1 MIKRI
6 FPDNIRYLRNKYQ
19 LSQEAMALKLDL
31 TRSQIASYEDG
42 RAEPNLKTLIRYSNY
57 FKLPIDALLKNDLT
71 IAQEGAFLDIGHHR
85 ILFPVLINEENE
97 DLIEVVSIK
106 ASAGYLSGYGDPAYI
121 SQLPQMKLPFLP
133 TGKHRAFPIQGDSM
147 EPGVRDGSFVV
158 GKFLEDVG
166 QLISGRTYVIVTRD
180 EGLSYKRVDTS
191 RLEKGALILESDNKQ
206 YQNYEV
212 GMGEVLELWEFTCKI
227 DIQDY
232 DPDQL
237 NLTSIAQM
245 MRSFQIELENI
256 KTNLNQ
262 PLNPTQK

>member
-6 FPDNIRYLRNKYQ
+6 FPDNIRYLRNKNQ

-42 RAEPNLKTLIRYSNY
+42 RAEPNLQTLIRYSDY

-71 IAQEGAFLDIGHHR
+71 IAQDGAFLDIGHHR

-97 DLIEVVSIK
+97 DLIEVVPIK
-106 ASAGYLSGYGDPAYI
+106 ASAGYLGGYGDPDYI
-121 SQLPQMKLPFLP
+121 SQLPQMTLPFLP
-133 TGKHRAFPIQGDSM
+133 TGKHRAFPIKGDSM

-158 GKFLEDVG
+158 GKFLEDIS
-166 QLISGRTYVIVTRD
+166 QLVSGRTYVVVTRD
-180 EGLSYKRVDTS
+180 EGLSYKRLDTS
-191 RLEKGALILESDNKQ
+191 LIKNGSLILESDNKQ
-206 YQNYEV
+206 YPNYEV
-212 GMGEVLELWEFTCKI
+212 RVGDILELWEFTCKI

-232 DPDQL
+232 DPEEL
-237 NLTSIAQM
+237 NLSSIAQM
-245 MRSFQIELENI
+245 MRGFQIELEQI

-262 PLNPTQK
+262 PLSPAQK